1 MPRRELRVA
10 TVAVLLAVT
19 VVGLRTRGAFA
30 SKPDAAAAG
39 ATGAVLATALIAC
52 EGVALA
58 AFIVLLVAAR
68 SQRRPRKKDEP
79 DRLVVPWWA
88 KSIAVLLAL
97 ALLATPPVVLLTR
110 PTRKHPFV
118 PLGHLV
124 NPVSGSRP
132 PGAAASPVAWPL
144 IVGMVIA
151 IAVVLTLTLVVR
163 RWRLPGPPR
172 HLDRPAALAESLA
185 AGSAALAAN
194 DDPRTAIIACY
205 AAMEQG
211 FAAAGSAP
219 AAADTPAEVLTR
231 ALAAGIVGFVGPES
245 RPGSGAETGAAWVSA
260 ETLTGLFRHARYSSA
275 PMTPAEARAAATAL
289 TELRARVGAGR

>member
-68 SQRRPRKKDEP
+68 SQRRPRKEDEP
-79 DRLVVPWWA
+79 ERLVVPWWA
-88 KSIAVLLAL
+88 KSIAVLLAV

-110 PTRKHPFV
+110 PTRPARKHPFV
-118 PLGHLV
+118 PPLGHLV
-124 NPVSGSRP
+124 NPVSGARP
-132 PGAAASPVAWPL
+132 PGAAASSSAWPL
-144 IVGMVIA
+144 IVGMAIA

-231 ALAAGIVGFVGPES
+231 ALSAGIVEF
-245 RPGSGAETGAAWVSA
+245 TGSA
-260 ETLTGLFRHARYSSA
+260 ETLTGLFRHARYSSD
-275 PMTPAEARAAATAL
+275 PMTPADARAAATAL

>member
-10 TVAVLLAVT
+10 AVAVLLAVT

-68 SQRRPRKKDEP
+68 SQRRPRKEDEP
-79 DRLVVPWWA
+79 ERLVVPWWA
-88 KSIAVLLAL
+88 KTIAVLLAL

-118 PLGHLV
+118 PPLGHLV

-132 PGAAASPVAWPL
+132 PAAAASSSSWPL

-151 IAVVLTLTLVVR
+151 IAVVLTFTLVVR

-219 AAADTPAEVLTR
+219 AAADTPAEVLAR
-231 ALAAGIVGFVGPES
+231 ALA
-245 RPGSGAETGAAWVSA
+245 AETGAAWGSA
-260 ETLTGLFRHARYSSA
+260 ETLTGLFRHARYSSD
-275 PMTPAEARAAATAL
+275 PMTPADAQAAATAL
-289 TELRARVGAGR
+289 TELRARAGAGR

>member
-10 TVAVLLAVT
+10 AVAVLLAVT

-68 SQRRPRKKDEP
+68 SQRRPRKEDEP
-79 DRLVVPWWA
+79 ERLVVPWWA
-88 KSIAVLLAL
+88 KTIAVLLAL

-110 PTRKHPFV
+110 PTKPTRKHSFV
-118 PLGHLV
+118 PPLGHLV

-231 ALAAGIVGFVGPES
+231 ALAA
-245 RPGSGAETGAAWVSA
+245 ETGAAWGSA
-260 ETLTGLFRHARYSSA
+260 ETLTGLFRHARYSSD
-275 PMTPAEARAAATAL
+275 PMTPADAQAAATAL